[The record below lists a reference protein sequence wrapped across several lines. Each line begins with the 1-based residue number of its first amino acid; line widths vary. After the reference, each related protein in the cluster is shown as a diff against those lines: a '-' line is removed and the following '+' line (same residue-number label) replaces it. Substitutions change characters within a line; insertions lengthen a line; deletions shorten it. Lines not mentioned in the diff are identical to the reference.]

1 MGGVLAFL
9 ALGGAIGVIALLVKT
24 FQRYEQAWSDAV
36 LATARALDIQYQPKT
51 FWKRALASGTRDGVD
66 LTVDCY
72 TVSTGKSST
81 TYTRIVALA
90 GIPSDLVLKAEGLGA
105 SIVKVFKGDDLEV
118 GDPHFDARAVVRGSP
133 RLLRA
138 LLDRPT
144 RDLVLQ
150 ALDLGIVVE
159 DGKVK
164 FNKAG
169 LIRDADRLV
178 HLAQVVADLAQ
189 ALRPRD
195 ARGRLEHIAL
205 HDPMPQVAI
214 EAFRERMAG
223 WPAGD
228 FVQTALRH
236 PLPVIRL
243 EAARALGPAGVAVVE
258 ALLDDRDVPDDLQLE
273 ALELLLR
280 LDPDQGVRRAE
291 ARLQGQAP
299 PERVAATLALLA
311 DAGRCP
317 TIDRVKHVLRR
328 NARISML
335 AARCLA
341 HADPHPEVEPALM
354 LLLLEG

>member
-1 MGGVLAFL
+1 MGGVLA

-24 FQRYEQAWSDAV
+24 FQRYEQAWRMAAA
-36 LATARALDIQYQPKT
+36 ATWRRRGRWT
-51 FWKRALASGTRDGVD
+51 SSTSRRRSGSGPGERHLRDGVD

-90 GIPSDLVLKAEGLGA
+90 GILDPRAQGRGLGA

-138 LLDRPT
+138 LLDRSDL
-144 RDLVLQ
+144 DLVLQ

-178 HLAQVVADLAQ
+178 HLAQVVTIPAQ
-189 ALRPRD
+189 ALRP
-195 ARGRLEHIAL
+195 GRPGRLLEHIAARSGC
-205 HDPMPQVAI
+205 PRWPSRCSAS
-214 EAFRERMAG
+214 A
-223 WPAGD
+223 WPAGLPA
-228 FVQTALRH
+228 TSCRPPCRH

-243 EAARALGPAGVAVVE
+243 EAARASAGRRRGGGGGAARRSTCSTTSSVE
-258 ALLDDRDVPDDLQLE
+258 ALSSS
-273 ALELLLR
+273 AAG
-280 LDPDQGVRRAE
+280 PDQGVRRRRPGCR
-291 ARLQGQAP
+291 ARRRRSGWP
-299 PERVAATLALLA
+299 PRWRCSPTRAAA
-311 DAGRCP
+311 R
-317 TIDRVKHVLRR
+317 TIDRVGTCCAATPGSACRPRAAWPTPTPTPAWSRR
-328 NARISML
+328 
-335 AARCLA
+335 
-341 HADPHPEVEPALM
+341 
-354 LLLLEG
+354 